1 MVSIVVVTI
10 SPDELEP
17 FRTVMRDL
25 QIGAANYYACT
36 SLGEELGS
44 TVRSFVANCQN
55 LNDWFINES
64 ADAASYAANF
74 GNSRHPEADVI
85 DAMKYVRN
93 VSQHV
98 LHVVKPSDSVT
109 LIGGD
114 LGFRIYAEW
123 ETIPE
128 KTHAKLRPGTQRLR
142 PLYES
147 RLQGKEVMSTMLAVL
162 RFFFDVAP
170 SIVHR
175 NAKGEWTGFPL
186 MSQPGVSSPLHPEEP
201 VENIQQASAWL
212 NNRLPGGTVRV
223 ICGQATIRKIK
234 YVCGYTFVGRLS
246 FAPFYEQIDQ
256 VIKDIANGFSYRQGN
271 LPANVSDVSVH
282 HPDAPQSQV
291 LESQS
296 EIETWTTPVTQIT
309 PDIDWITPGIDRER
323 LRQGGELEI
332 PDPWP
337 DYMAYQIR
345 RARRLNALI
354 PPRKAIAS

>member
-1 MVSIVVVTI
+1 MEAIMVVTI

-25 QIGAANYYACT
+25 QIGAATYYAHT
-36 SLGEELGS
+36 ALGEDLGS
-44 TVRSFVANCQN
+44 TVRSFISNCQN

-64 ADAASYAANF
+64 TDAASYKANF
-74 GNSRHPEADVI
+74 SSSRHPGADVI

-98 LHVVKPSDSVT
+98 LHVVKPSDAVT

-128 KTHAKLRPGTQRLR
+128 NIHAKLMKRTQQLR

-147 RLQGKEVMSTMLAVL
+147 HLQGKEVMSTMLDVL
-162 RFFFDVAP
+162 RFYSDVAP

-175 NAKGEWTGFPL
+175 DAKGEWTGFPL
-186 MSQPGVSSPLHPEEP
+186 MSQPGVSTPLHPEEP
-201 VENIQQASAWL
+201 VGNIQQANIWL
-212 NNRLPGGTVRV
+212 NNRLPGGAVRV
-223 ICGQATIRKIK
+223 ICGQATIREVQ
-234 YVCGYTFVGRLS
+234 YVYGYTFVDRLS

-256 VIKDIANGFSYRQGN
+256 VNKDIAGGFPYCQGN
-271 LPANVSDVSVH
+271 LPANVSDVSDQ

-291 LESQS
+291 LQSLS

-309 PDIDWITPGIDRER
+309 HDTDWLTPGIDLES

-337 DYMAYQIR
+337 DYAAHQIR
-345 RARRLNALI
+345 RARRLNALV
-354 PPRKAIAS
+354 PPRRVFGS